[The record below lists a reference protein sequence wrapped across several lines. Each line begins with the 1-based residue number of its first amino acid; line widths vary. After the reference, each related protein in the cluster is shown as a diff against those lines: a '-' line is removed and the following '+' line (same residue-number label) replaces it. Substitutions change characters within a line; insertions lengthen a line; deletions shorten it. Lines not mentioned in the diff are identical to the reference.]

1 MVGDPPSLS
10 LSSSA
15 LYRGFF
21 SSFHLFLNLY
31 LSQTPRVTSFAVPPV
46 RSVLPAD
53 TACPLSFVRSE
64 PTERAHVSADCVD
77 QPRAVGHLGAPAARM
92 NALAAT
98 DGEVYVYLTSMD
110 VW

>member
-53 TACPLSFVRSE
+53 PACPLSFVRSE
-64 PTERAHVSADCVD
+64 STERAHVSADCVD
-77 QPRAVGHLGAPAARM
+77 SGVIPGKTRRGSPGSTCSENERPRRHRR
-92 NALAAT
+92 
-98 DGEVYVYLTSMD
+98 
-110 VW
+110 